1 MEANS
6 PRTVCET
13 AVGNRGDRDTSALEK
28 QPHLVVNGRVI
39 RFSEHVTGGSFATS
53 HRGPWQLI
61 YYEAYLNQADALGR
75 ERMFNFEK
83 LDVWQEAIQFADLVY
98 ELTGNFP
105 DEERF
110 GLTNQMRRAAV
121 SVSSN
126 IAEGSSRVS
135 RTDFSRFVEIATGSL
150 FEVVS
155 QTTIA
160 LRRKMISQ
168 NDYNRIYVA
177 AEKQSKMLS
186 GLRRS
191 LSEM

>member
-1 MEANS
+1 
-6 PRTVCET
+6 
-13 AVGNRGDRDTSALEK
+13 
-28 QPHLVVNGRVI
+28 
-39 RFSEHVTGGSFATS
+39 
-53 HRGPWQLI
+53 
-61 YYEAYLNQADALGR
+61 
-75 ERMFNFEK
+75 
-83 LDVWQEAIQFADLVY
+83 VY

-135 RTDFSRFVEIATGSL
+135 RTDFARFVEIATGCL

-155 QTTIA
+155 QTTTA
-160 LRRKMISQ
+160 LRRKMIAQ
-168 NDYNRIYVA
+168 NNCNEIYAA

-191 LSEM
+191 LSEA